1 MIRGSVPGGLMYAI
15 LKTGGKQ
22 VKVSPGDVLRIERR
36 AGEKA
41 EKGQALEFKDI
52 VLVSGNK
59 SGDKSNDKGV
69 RTGAAALKGASVK
82 ATVLNEVRNRKVIVF
97 KKKRTKQYRRTKGHR
112 QTVLEVRID
121 GIEG

>member
-1 MIRGSVPGGLMYAI
+1 MYAI

-22 VKVSPGDVLRIERR
+22 VKVAPGDVLRVERQ
-36 AGEKA
+36 AGQKA
-41 EKGQALEFKDI
+41 VKGQAMEFTDV
-52 VLVSGNK
+52 VLVSGRRSDEK
-59 SGDKSNDKGV
+59 SSDKGV
-69 RTGAAALKGASVK
+69 RTGASALKGVSVK
-82 ATVLNEVRNRKVIVF
+82 ATVLSEVRNRKVIVF

>member
-1 MIRGSVPGGLMYAI
+1 MYAI

-22 VKVSPGDVLRIERR
+22 VKVSPGDVLRIERQ
-36 AGEKA
+36 AGQKA

-52 VLVSGNK
+52 VLVSGSK
-59 SGDKSNDKGV
+59 NDKGDKNDKSDKAV
-69 RTGAAALKGASVK
+69 RTGAAALKGVSVM
-82 ATVLNEVRNRKVIVF
+82 ATILNEVRNRKVIVF

>member
-1 MIRGSVPGGLMYAI
+1 MYAI

-22 VKVSPGDVLRIERR
+22 VKVAPGDVLRIERQ
-36 AGEKA
+36 AGQKA
-41 EKGQALEFKDI
+41 VKGQALEFSEV
-52 VLVSGNK
+52 VLVS
-59 SGDKSNDKGV
+59 SEKGV
-69 RTGAAALKGASVK
+69 RTGGTGGTGGSGGSGGSVKGVSVK

>member
-1 MIRGSVPGGLMYAI
+1 MIRGSVSGGLMYAI

-22 VKVSPGDVLRIERR
+22 VKVAPGDVLRIERQ
-36 AGEKA
+36 AGQKA
-41 EKGQALEFKDI
+41 VKGQALEFKEI
-52 VLVSGNK
+52 VLVS
-59 SGDKSNDKGV
+59 SEKGV
-69 RTGAAALKGASVK
+69 RTGAGTSSVKGVSVK

-121 GIEG
+121 AIEG

>member
-1 MIRGSVPGGLMYAI
+1 MYAI

-22 VKVSPGDVLRIERR
+22 VKVAPGDVLRIERQ
-36 AGEKA
+36 AGQKA

-52 VLVSGNK
+52 VLVSGSK
-59 SGDKSNDKGV
+59 SDDKSNDKGV

-82 ATVLNEVRNRKVIVF
+82 ATVLNEVRTRKVIVF

>member
-1 MIRGSVPGGLMYAI
+1 MYAI

-22 VKVSPGDVLRIERR
+22 VKVSPGDVLRIERQ
-36 AGEKA
+36 AGQKA
-41 EKGQALEFKDI
+41 VKGQELEFSDV
-52 VLVSGNK
+52 VLVSGE
-59 SGDKSNDKGV
+59 KGV
-69 RTGAAALKGASVK
+69 RTGAGAVKGISVK